1 MRKRE
6 RGRERERERER
17 QRERQRDRERKRER
31 EKEGEISLFLLT
43 DAHTL
48 IMFSTRQIAYGYVAC
63 NIRDISYHI
72 IYKHIIS
79 YKNTSVFPYILSA
92 MYVIFGILGF
102 VSLLQNSCV

>member
-1 MRKRE
+1 
-6 RGRERERERER
+6 
-17 QRERQRDRERKRER
+17 
-31 EKEGEISLFLLT
+31 
-43 DAHTL
+43 
-48 IMFSTRQIAYGYVAC
+48 MFFTRQIAYGYGAS

-102 VSLLQNSCV
+102 VSLLMRDRHKNFEDPMLRNQDIRG